1 MPLLPG
7 KSEIGHNITEMEKA
21 GHKRSQAVAA
31 ALNVARKTRAAGG
44 DVAANSNHAKSD
56 KQKALEGALAAIP
69 GRLPRHDP
77 SAPRSA
83 TEAFEQA
90 AEGANAA
97 RAEAKAAHERGN
109 IPLKPGQRFH
119 TPKTRDNGEPPYEV
133 QTHYVNPVTGH
144 AGYYV
149 KQHFGDNDPRS
160 RSFPVAAPP
169 ERRAE
174 WMPMG
179 GLVAAKADGGEVSTH
194 LPFPDSLNL
203 PAPPTHEDMK
213 RHSRREDVPLHT
225 ARATQTSMDW
235 RKPGERTNPG
245 ALIEGYE
252 DLPVAVRKETGEHLI
267 FDGHHRTVSAINSG
281 HQSMPM
287 HVIDAKRY
295 DPENAGRAPAA
306 ESGLPM
312 RRGMSDDEILKELGY
327 ADGDVERQAR
337 ASGGEVSDGAV
348 HTGPIHS
355 IVAGRTDHLP
365 MHVPSGSYV
374 IPADIISAMGEGNTM
389 AGYAHIKRMFSTAPR
404 DPGDDSGSKVPIVA
418 AGGEYVLS
426 PDEVRH
432 AGGGDIDAG
441 HAALDDFVK
450 RYRAKTIKT
459 LSKLPGPVKD

>member
-97 RAEAKAAHERGN
+97 RAEAKAAHERGD

-133 QTHYVNPVTGH
+133 QAHYVNPVTGH

-179 GLVAAKADGGEVSTH
+179 GPVAAK
-194 LPFPDSLNL
+194 
-203 PAPPTHEDMK
+203 
-213 RHSRREDVPLHT
+213 
-225 ARATQTSMDW
+225 
-235 RKPGERTNPG
+235 
-245 ALIEGYE
+245 
-252 DLPVAVRKETGEHLI
+252 
-267 FDGHHRTVSAINSG
+267 
-281 HQSMPM
+281 
-287 HVIDAKRY
+287 
-295 DPENAGRAPAA
+295 
-306 ESGLPM
+306 
-312 RRGMSDDEILKELGY
+312 

-404 DPGDDSGSKVPIVA
+404 DSGDDSGSKVPIVA